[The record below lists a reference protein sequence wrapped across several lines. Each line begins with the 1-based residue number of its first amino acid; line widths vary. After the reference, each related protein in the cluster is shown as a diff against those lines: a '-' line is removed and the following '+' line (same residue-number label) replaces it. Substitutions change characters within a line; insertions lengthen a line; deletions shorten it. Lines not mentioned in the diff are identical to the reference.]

1 MYPKDKK
8 INNIKEGFAQ
18 KFGLK
23 TLTTINHWSG
33 CNSVSF
39 RYKTFPNVQTVPRLH
54 YRKKKD
60 IIVDEELTEL
70 SFKLKIGLRKFK

>member
-23 TLTTINHWSG
+23 TLTTINH
-33 CNSVSF
+33 
-39 RYKTFPNVQTVPRLH
+39 
-54 YRKKKD
+54 
-60 IIVDEELTEL
+60 
-70 SFKLKIGLRKFK
+70 